1 MKYVV
6 VTGATSF
13 IGIHLIK
20 KLLQNNYKV
29 YAVVRPN
36 SKNIARLPKHSNM
49 VMLEVELSNTK
60 DILNYISGDIYAF
73 YHLAWEGARVPYR
86 DDKVM
91 QEKNYQAAIDAFE
104 VALSLN
110 VKKFIGIGSQ
120 AEYGKFNGVVDESYP
135 CNPLTEYGKSKYA
148 TYLTILKLASE
159 KNIKFYWPRIFSAYG
174 PYDYEKSL
182 IMSCI
187 DKMQKN
193 ESIDMTEC
201 TQNWDYIYIDD
212 IVEALIKFLDN
223 DCENGAYNLASG
235 NSRQLKLFVEE
246 IKDVLQSKSIINY
259 GAIPYG
265 KEGPISFR
273 PNVNKLEKALNWTAA
288 TKFTEGI
295 KQIL

>member
-1 MKYVV
+1 MKRII

-20 KLLQNNYKV
+20 KLLQDNYKV

-49 VMLEVELSNTK
+49 VILEVELSNTK

-73 YHLAWEGARVPYR
+73 YHLAWEGVRAPYR

-91 QEKNYQAAIDAFE
+91 QEKNYQATIDAFE

-120 AEYGKFNGVVDESYP
+120 AEYGKFNGDVDEAYP

-182 IMSCI
+182 IMTCI

-193 ESIDMTEC
+193 ETIDMTEC

-212 IVEALIKFLDN
+212 IVEALIKFLDI

-259 GAIPYG
+259 GAVPYS
-265 KEGPISFR
+265 KEGPVSFR
-273 PNVNKLEKALNWTAA
+273 PNVNKLKKELKWDA
-288 TKFTEGI
+288 TTSFKEGI
-295 KQIL
+295 KKIL